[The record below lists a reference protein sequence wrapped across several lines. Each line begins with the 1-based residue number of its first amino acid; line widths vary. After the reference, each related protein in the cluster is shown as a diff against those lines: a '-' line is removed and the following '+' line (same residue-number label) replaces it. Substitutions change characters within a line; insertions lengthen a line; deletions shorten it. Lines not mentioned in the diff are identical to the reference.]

1 MCSELIISEIIA
13 GVDYMKERVLVRI
26 PAGENHVTV
35 VIPIIDDVIV
45 EKNEYFL
52 VELSTT
58 DSNVFI
64 STPIANVTLEED
76 DSK

>member
-1 MCSELIISEIIA
+1 
-13 GVDYMKERVLVRI
+13 MKERVLVRI

-64 STPIANVTLEED
+64 STPIANVTIEED

>member
-1 MCSELIISEIIA
+1 
-13 GVDYMKERVLVRI
+13 MKERVLVRI